1 MKFCLMATKA
11 RAGRTSTKKTTK
23 KPNKQA
29 ADSPFFRPFAK
40 LASKARKGKADKPE
54 KANKPEK
61 GEKAEKAAASA
72 KQESGAKKQGAQRVP
87 VQSTTEQPE
96 PQAGPS
102 EEETFAMYMAG
113 VRALADRKAR
123 VPRSATPI
131 EPKTKAP
138 RETKDHDADARHM
151 LHSLVAEGVRFEVTD
166 DGERIEGRRLDVDP
180 RELRRLRR
188 GAYTVDGRLDLH
200 GMNAGEARREV
211 EKFVR
216 KRRGD
221 GDRVVALI
229 HGRGNHS
236 PRGIGVLR
244 GEIAAWLSQGPVA
257 HHVAAFAS
265 APEDEGGTGVVLALL
280 AR

>member
-1 MKFCLMATKA
+1 MGSKP
-11 RAGRTSTKKTTK
+11 RSQRTETK
-23 KPNKQA
+23 KPKKAAA

-40 LASKARKGKADKPE
+40 LAAKKPKKPVTAAKPDKKVQDKPPVRPP
-54 KANKPEK
+54 PEV
-61 GEKAEKAAASA
+61 ATV
-72 KQESGAKKQGAQRVP
+72 VP
-87 VQSTTEQPE
+87 T
-96 PQAGPS
+96 S
-102 EEETFAMYMAG
+102 EAETFAMFMAG
-113 VRALADRKAR
+113 VRSLDEPRAGR
-123 VPRSATPI
+123 VPLSGEKVETR
-131 EPKTKAP
+131 AP
-138 RETKDHDADARHM
+138 VPSQDLDADARAALQM
-151 LHSLVAEGVRFEVTD
+151 LVADGARFEVVD

-188 GAYTVDGRLDLH
+188 GAYTIDGRLDLH
-200 GMNAGEARREV
+200 GLTAGEARRQV
-211 EKFVR
+211 ESFVR

-229 HGRGNHS
+229 VGRGNHS

-265 APEDEGGTGVVLALL
+265 APEDEGGPGVVLALL

>member
-1 MKFCLMATKA
+1 MATKA
-11 RAGRTSTKKTTK
+11 RAGRTSTKKTQK
-23 KPNKQA
+23 KPSKQA

-40 LASKARKGKADKPE
+40 LASKGRKGKTEKGAKAEKPE
-54 KANKPEK
+54 KS
-61 GEKAEKAAASA
+61 ASST
-72 KQESGAKKQGAQRVP
+72 KSEGGTKKQPSQRVP
-87 VQSTTEQPE
+87 VQSTDEPAE
-96 PQAGPS
+96 PQKQPS
-102 EEETFAMYMAG
+102 DAETFAMYMAG
-113 VRALADRKAR
+113 VRTLEDRKAR
-123 VPRSATPI
+123 VPRSSTPI
-131 EPKTKAP
+131 EPKSRAP
-138 RETKDHDADARHM
+138 REVKDHDADARHM

-166 DGERIEGRRLDVDP
+166 DGERIEGRRIDVDP
-180 RELRRLRR
+180 REVRRLRR

-216 KRRGD
+216 KRRTD

-244 GEIAAWLSQGPVA
+244 GEIAAWLSQGPAA

-265 APEDEGGTGVVLALL
+265 APEEEGGTGVVLALL

>member
-1 MKFCLMATKA
+1 MATKA
-11 RAGRTSTKKTTK
+11 RAGRTSTKKTQK
-23 KPNKQA
+23 KPSKQA
-29 ADSPFFRPFAK
+29 AESPFFRPFAK
-40 LASKARKGKADKPE
+40 LASKGRKSKA
-54 KANKPEK
+54 EK
-61 GEKAEKAAASA
+61 GEKTDKAAKPEKSASA
-72 KQESGAKKQGAQRVP
+72 TKQEGGAKKQAPQRVP
-87 VQSTTEQPE
+87 VQLTNEQPE
-96 PQAGPS
+96 PEVLPS
-102 EEETFAMYMAG
+102 DAETFAMYMAG
-113 VRALADRKAR
+113 VRTLEDRKAR
-123 VPRSATPI
+123 VPRSSTPI
-131 EPKTKAP
+131 EPKSKAQ
-138 RETKDHDADARHM
+138 RVTKDLDADARHM

-216 KRRGD
+216 KRRAD

-265 APEDEGGTGVVLALL
+265 APEEEGGTGVVLALL

>member
-1 MKFCLMATKA
+1 MATKA
-11 RAGRTSTKKTTK
+11 RAGRTSSKKTQK
-23 KPNKQA
+23 KPSKQA

-40 LASKARKGKADKPE
+40 LASKGRKGKADKPDKAETPEKTGKSE
-54 KANKPEK
+54 KAD
-61 GEKAEKAAASA
+61 KATSA
-72 KQESGAKKQGAQRVP
+72 TKQGKKEASPRSP
-87 VQSTTEQPE
+87 APPPE
-96 PQAGPS
+96 PAPTEPS
-102 EEETFAMYMAG
+102 EAETFAMYMSG
-113 VRALADRKAR
+113 VRALEDRKAR
-123 VPRSATPI
+123 VPRSSTPI
-131 EPKTKAP
+131 EPKSRAP
-138 RETKDHDADARHM
+138 SDRKDHDADARQK
-151 LHSLVAEGVRFEVTD
+151 LHSLVAEGVRFELVD

-200 GMNAGEARREV
+200 GMTAAEARREV

-216 KRRGD
+216 KRRTD

-257 HHVAAFAS
+257 HHVSAFAS
-265 APEDEGGTGVVLALL
+265 APDDEGGTGVVLALL

>member
-1 MKFCLMATKA
+1 MATKA
-11 RAGRTSTKKTTK
+11 RAGRTSTKKTQK
-23 KPNKQA
+23 KPSKQA

-40 LASKARKGKADKPE
+40 LASKGRKGKAEKGDKPE
-54 KANKPEK
+54 KAEKPEK
-61 GEKAEKAAASA
+61 SASSAKAE
-72 KQESGAKKQGAQRVP
+72 SGTKKQTSSRVP
-87 VQSTTEQPE
+87 VQLAAEQAEPE
-96 PQAGPS
+96 AQPS
-102 EEETFAMYMAG
+102 DAETFAMYMAG
-113 VRALADRKAR
+113 VRTLEDRKAR

-131 EPKTKAP
+131 EPKSKAP
-138 RETKDHDADARHM
+138 RVTKDHDADARHM

-180 RELRRLRR
+180 REVRRLRR

-216 KRRGD
+216 KRRAD

>member
-1 MKFCLMATKA
+1 MATKA
-11 RAGRTSTKKTTK
+11 RAGRTGTKKTTK
-23 KPNKQA
+23 KPSKQA

-40 LASKARKGKADKPE
+40 LAAKGRKGKAENGD
-54 KANKPEK
+54 KPEK
-61 GEKAEKAAASA
+61 GEKAEKPASA
-72 KQESGAKKQGAQRVP
+72 GKPESGAKKQASSSPRAP
-87 VQSTTEQPE
+87 SPPPPTEQAE
-96 PQAGPS
+96 PQPS
-102 EEETFAMYMAG
+102 DAETFAMYMAG
-113 VRALADRKAR
+113 VRTLEDRKAR

-131 EPKTKAP
+131 EPKSKAP
-138 RETKDHDADARHM
+138 RGAQDHDADARHM

-188 GAYTVDGRLDLH
+188 GAYSVDGRLDLH